1 MHVYGSVVELSLILC
16 TCELLIHTKL
26 HTESGKDPGAGHTVS
41 GWGKGSWAGHRVR
54 GRGTG
59 SGGEG
64 RVVKCMI
71 PSNTKM
77 PQIYKTCMAQMA
89 SDCTILQGA

>member
-41 GWGKGSWAGHRVR
+41 GWGQRVMGGAQGQGAWHRVW
-54 GRGTG
+54 G
-59 SGGEG
+59 
-64 RVVKCMI
+64 
-71 PSNTKM
+71 
-77 PQIYKTCMAQMA
+77 
-89 SDCTILQGA
+89 